1 MPGHLD
7 VVEGLSFPARYRQ
20 GDIARGGDQEPGNNF
35 LISLHDLFAFF
46 ARSGWRLSW
55 AGGCGRCT
63 SPLHF
68 CGGRSGVG
76 GRREHLVG
84 VHGPQFCGFRAD
96 AVAGQ
101 EGGVDFRFLCAP
113 AVGRTVSAVAG
124 REIVAGVSVLCL
136 FGSCWCL
143 R

>member
-7 VVEGLSFPARYRQ
+7 VVEGLSLPARYRQ
-20 GDIARGGDQEPGNNF
+20 GDIARGGDQEPGNDF
-35 LISLHDLFAFF
+35 LISLHVLFAFC

-68 CGGRSGVG
+68 CGG
-76 GRREHLVG
+76 VG
-84 VHGPQFCGFRAD
+84 VVSVVVGSIWSVCVVLNSAVFRAD

-101 EGGVDFRFLCAP
+101 EGGVDFRFLCTP
-113 AVGRTVSAVAG
+113 AVGRVGAVTG

-136 FGSCWCL
+136 LGSCWCL